1 MKPKFTRFE
10 DYVRRCA
17 PQTHQEMVQ
26 NIKVSLVSLSFLL
39 VLITS
44 EFVSHALL
52 KAPVHMTSVP
62 NFSRSVLARGESA
75 AIRTCVSTID

>member
-17 PQTHQEMVQ
+17 PQTHQEMVKK
-26 NIKVSLVSLSFLL
+26 IKVSLFLF
-39 VLITS
+39 TCSYHS

-75 AIRTCVSTID
+75 AIGTCASTID

>member
-26 NIKVSLVSLSFLL
+26 KIKVSLIFFLL

>member
-26 NIKVSLVSLSFLL
+26 KIKVSL

-62 NFSRSVLARGESA
+62 NFSRSVLAR
-75 AIRTCVSTID
+75 